1 MIWDTVAAAVLKIID
16 KVIPDPAAK
25 AAAQLQVL
33 QLKDSQE
40 ARQLDADLRL
50 ALGQTDINKID
61 AASNDKFASRW
72 RPAVGWVCVVALC
85 YKYLACALL
94 TWVCLNLHLIAPPQL
109 DVGDVLALLP
119 ALLGFGAYRSFDKLK
134 GTS

>member
-33 QLKDSQE
+33 QLKDSEE

-61 AASNDKFASRW
+61 AASSDKFASCW
-72 RPAVGWVCVVALC
+72 RPAVGWVCVMALC
-85 YKYLACALL
+85 WQYLTWPLL
-94 TWVCLNLHLIAPPQL
+94 TWACANLHWTGPPRL
-109 DVGDVLALLP
+109 DLGDVLALLP
-119 ALLGFGAYRSFDKLK
+119 ALLGLGAYRSFDKLK